1 MSLRLFCACR
11 IALLATL
18 LLAPA
23 AARAEGMP
31 QLDFANPLTT
41 SQVVWG
47 AIIFVV
53 LYILLARIGLPR
65 VAEVIEQRARHIAA
79 DLETAR
85 ASKTRAD
92 DAATEVAEATA
103 RARSEAQAAI
113 NAALDVAKQEAAAR
127 IGALNERL
135 EIQLREA
142 EAQIGAARAAAMGAL
157 REVATETAA
166 TVIGRLTGAPVDA
179 RRLDGAV
186 GAALA
191 ARRIG

>member
-1 MSLRLFCACR
+1 MPHRL
-11 IALLATL
+11 ALLATL

-47 AIIFVV
+47 VIIFVV

-92 DAATEVAEATA
+92 DAATEGASSSFRPPV
-103 RARSEAQAAI
+103 
-113 NAALDVAKQEAAAR
+113 AALGCTSASLLFYSRTFA
-127 IGALNERL
+127 GHL
-135 EIQLREA
+135 
-142 EAQIGAARAAAMGAL
+142 
-157 REVATETAA
+157 
-166 TVIGRLTGAPVDA
+166 
-179 RRLDGAV
+179 
-186 GAALA
+186 
-191 ARRIG
+191 